1 MEVKIAR
8 RHPERERE
16 RAALSRWDKDDP
28 TDLEELTSWTAC
40 ILVIGGIAVAL
51 LIGLVALA
59 FWFL

>member
-1 MEVKIAR
+1 
-8 RHPERERE
+8 
-16 RAALSRWDKDDP
+16 LSGWDKDDP